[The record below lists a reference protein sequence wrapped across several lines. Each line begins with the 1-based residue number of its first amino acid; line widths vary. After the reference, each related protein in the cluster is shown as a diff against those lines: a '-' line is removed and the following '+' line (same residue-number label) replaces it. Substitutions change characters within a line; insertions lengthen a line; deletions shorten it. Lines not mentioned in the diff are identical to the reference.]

1 VRTALRM
8 AMTENL
14 VIGIL
19 ATSLGVAGG
28 FGLIWWMLTS
38 LLGDTMPDFAAV
50 MSLEPATLATA
61 VVLGVLV
68 VAIAPLFTIRRMRR
82 MDLPGTLR
90 LME

>member
-1 VRTALRM
+1 
-8 AMTENL
+8 MTENL

-28 FGLIWWMLTS
+28 LGLIWWMLNS

-50 MSLEPATLATA
+50 MSLEPATLVTA
-61 VVLGVLV
+61 AVLGVAV
-68 VAIAPLFTIRRMRR
+68 VAVAPVFTLRRMRR